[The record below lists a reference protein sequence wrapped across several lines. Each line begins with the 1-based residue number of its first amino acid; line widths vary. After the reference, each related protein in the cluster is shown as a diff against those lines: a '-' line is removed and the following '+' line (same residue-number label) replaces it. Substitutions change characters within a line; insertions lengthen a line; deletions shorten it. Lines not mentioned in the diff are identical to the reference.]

1 MMSNTSLED
10 TYSLRRGE
18 VKKTIRDLHSKIG
31 TAVEISQVV
40 FLTEFNM
47 VMSMLWGS
55 TVDSNIATEFQAV
68 TLKILE
74 VLSKP
79 NMSTNR
85 EEGFEE
91 DGLLSKGKKDFLQ
104 ILMELKEQE
113 DAAMPITLPQL
124 KSMLLEI
131 VIGSTDTTATMV
143 EWVMAEL
150 VHRPEVMKKVQ
161 EELSDIVGLNKVAEE
176 SHVPKLHYL
185 DTVFKET
192 FRLHPALPLLIPK
205 RPSQSS
211 IVSGYTIPKDT
222 KVFLNVW
229 AMHRNPEAW
238 DDPSEFKPERFLSY
252 PCKFDYSGNN
262 FQFLPFD
269 REEEFVLEFPWQRKW

>member
-1 MMSNTSLED
+1 MWAPYGSHWRGMRKVFVREMMSNTSLED
-10 TYSLRRGE
+10 TYSLRREE

-104 ILMELKEQE
+104 ILMEQE

-124 KSMLLEI
+124 KSMLL
-131 VIGSTDTTATMV
+131 VIWLAQ
-143 EWVMAEL
+143 L
-150 VHRPEVMKKVQ
+150 
-161 EELSDIVGLNKVAEE
+161 
-176 SHVPKLHYL
+176 
-185 DTVFKET
+185 TVFFSFAMGSVT
-192 FRLHPALPLLIPK
+192 GL
-205 RPSQSS
+205 
-211 IVSGYTIPKDT
+211 VS
-222 KVFLNVW
+222 
-229 AMHRNPEAW
+229 
-238 DDPSEFKPERFLSY
+238 
-252 PCKFDYSGNN
+252 
-262 FQFLPFD
+262 
-269 REEEFVLEFPWQRKW
+269 